1 LTLAT
6 EADGGFEVHRKST
19 RRDVFLTEMDKVVP
33 WSELCAV
40 IEPFYPKARAEGG
53 RRPVG
58 LERMLRIH
66 FLQQW
71 YALSDPAVEEALYDS
86 ASMRRFVGIDLGANR
101 RRMRLRCASSAI
113 CWKSTG

>member
-1 LTLAT
+1 
-6 EADGGFEVHRKST
+6 
-19 RRDVFLTEMDKVVP
+19 MDKVVP

-40 IEPFYPKARAEGG
+40 IEPFYPKARPAGG

-71 YALSDPAVEEALYDS
+71 CGGKVSGTIRNDQQDDHRSIQIVPDTIFDTIFELNP
-86 ASMRRFVGIDLGANR
+86 
-101 RRMRLRCASSAI
+101 
-113 CWKSTG
+113 WTSTPCG

>member
-1 LTLAT
+1 MPDHLTLVT
-6 EADGGFEVHRKST
+6 HADGAFEAHRKPT
-19 RRDVFLTEMDKVVP
+19 RRDVFLAEMDKVVP

-40 IEPFYPKARAEGG
+40 IEPFDPKARPEGG

-71 YALSDPAVEEALYDS
+71 NALSDPGGGGSVV
-86 ASMRRFVGIDLGANR
+86 RLGGDATVRGN
-101 RRMRLRCASSAI
+101 
-113 CWKSTG
+113 